1 MISQGK
7 EPCTEIEVGAKTD
20 IFNLQFKDS
29 QLSVFCVTQVC
40 RACHHRGGGHPIT
53 PTEGGEDGG
62 GGCGRDRFEGVQ
74 SRPHPTAS
82 HRPQQARPLC
92 LSERAPPGCGKTL
105 LLLLKA
111 RQWLGQGHHVH
122 VVSLSDRARA
132 VSSLICAQLGQ
143 SQGAAP
149 AVTYHTFNIWN
160 NPGELNRAITTLAAL
175 SHNGLYVIVD
185 EVDRAIRLDMLCCC

>member
-7 EPCTEIEVGAKTD
+7 KPCTEIEVGAKTD

-40 RACHHRGGGHPIT
+40 RACHHSRGGHPIT

-62 GGCGRDRFEGVQ
+62 GGCGRGRFEGVQ

-92 LSERAPPGCGKTL
+92 LSESPARMRQNSAPPAESPPM
-105 LLLLKA
+105 A
-111 RQWLGQGHHVH
+111 RAGTP
-122 VVSLSDRARA
+122 RAR
-132 VSSLICAQLGQ
+132 GQ
-143 SQGAAP
+143 SVSWGSCSVFPDLCP
-149 AVTYHTFNIWN
+149 AWPE
-160 NPGELNRAITTLAAL
+160 PGGSTSSDV
-175 SHNGLYVIVD
+175 SHLQHRFLYPW
-185 EVDRAIRLDMLCCC
+185 